1 MNKYTFP
8 FNSCEV
14 PKKNGIAQPY
24 STAINIILFAVIF
37 LFLLQSNNIYSTLF
51 LTSILVF
58 NIFHTFSHV
67 IHLDNYGNLQFLLT
81 HFSAILSTIILIT
94 LLSHIVKKNINL
106 WYFCILFLLYFTDIL
121 LVIYNSSHT
130 YNIAIFMII
139 LLSIMLYFY
148 KFVSNTIKTNII
160 YIIFFGFIV
169 FSVQIFE
176 NFNCHNLLLNYDN
189 FPFHILTEITSFIPI
204 FLLCYTFYKV

>member
-1 MNKYTFP
+1 
-8 FNSCEV
+8 
-14 PKKNGIAQPY
+14 
-24 STAINIILFAVIF
+24 
-37 LFLLQSNNIYSTLF
+37 
-51 LTSILVF
+51 LVF
-58 NIFHTFSHV
+58 NIFHTFSHM

-130 YNIAIFMII
+130 YNITIFMII

-176 NFNCHNLLLNYDN
+176 NFNCHNLLLNYGN
-189 FPFHILTEITSFIPI
+189 FPFHILTEITLFIPI
-204 FLLCYTFYKV
+204 ILLCYTFYKV